1 MGDHLEKKKLM
12 LYSLWSQVGVVV
24 MNHPSHLYS
33 HCVWVENLV
42 DLNLTRGLEQDHDLI
57 EKHSHKTHT

>member
-1 MGDHLEKKKLM
+1 M